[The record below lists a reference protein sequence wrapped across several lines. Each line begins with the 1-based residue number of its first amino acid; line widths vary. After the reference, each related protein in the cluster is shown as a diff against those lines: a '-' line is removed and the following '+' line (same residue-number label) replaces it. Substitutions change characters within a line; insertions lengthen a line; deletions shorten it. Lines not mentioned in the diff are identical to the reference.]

1 VTRKRSSTVWWGAVG
16 KVPIWVTR
24 WPPTLLHVQFCE
36 GLGVQFPRATHLVC
50 AFERQE
56 DAERFYRALGQ
67 RLGKFGL
74 ELSGEKTRVIPF
86 SKEIAL
92 GKTSFDFLGFEFRW
106 GKDLSGKPHVK
117 KRTSRKKLGA
127 SLKRFNQ
134 WCKEN
139 KHHRL
144 KVLFY
149 RLNAK
154 LRGYYNYY
162 GVHGNSIS
170 LNQFYSH
177 AMWMLWRQLNQRS
190 QRKSY
195 NWKGFNELLEQFQI
209 ERPRIV
215 QRPRTSTTPSVA

>member
-1 VTRKRSSTVWWGAVG
+1 
-16 KVPIWVTR
+16 
-24 WPPTLLHVQFCE
+24 
-36 GLGVQFPRATHLVC
+36 VQFPRATHLVC

-86 SKEIAL
+86 SKEITP

-117 KRTSRKKLGA
+117 KRTSRKKLRA